1 MPHSVIELEDVEEKK
16 NPTNISYSYAPSND
30 KKVQLKVFTKK
41 YKRQNTIPTPAV
53 LNPLHEISYKDV
65 NEILRTSYHL
75 DDNDDSLALDIL
87 ALYLKGQKIIYT
99 ESKIFCEQRL
109 HSLMMPAIFIS
120 SVCSILNFIL
130 KEHPYGLILLS
141 SLNAVNSF
149 LLALISYLKL
159 DAKAESHKI
168 AAHKFQK
175 LESVCEFNSGKTLIF
190 KDSVNIYDFVDKI
203 EQQVV
208 EIRESNQFI
217 IPESVLL
224 RYPTIQM
231 MNVFTIVKEIGNQE
245 IIIVNQLKTVVQK
258 LHHAIQMDS
267 QLRAERDVYAD
278 QIAIIEQQRIDKDV
292 AITEEQEQEQKQEQE
307 ENYSVLLSQIEHHD
321 ASIQRNKHMIEH
333 LDEEKNKAF
342 EAVVAHRLKYLRIS
356 DTYKQE
362 ILEQNAIKRAD
373 CGGIYD
379 WCKT

>member
-1 MPHSVIELEDVEEKK
+1 MVELEEFEEK
-16 NPTNISYSYAPSND
+16 NIQKGKAPM
-30 KKVQLKVFTKK
+30 VKVFTKN
-41 YKRQNTIPTPAV
+41 YKRRNTTVIPTV
-53 LNPLHEISYKDV
+53 LNPQHEISYKDV
-65 NEILRTSYHL
+65 NTILRTSYQL

-99 ESKIFCEQRL
+99 ESKTFCEQRL
-109 HSLMMPAIFIS
+109 HALMLPAIFIS
-120 SVCSILNFIL
+120 SVCSILSFAL
-130 KEHPYGLILLS
+130 KENPYGIILLS

-175 LESVCEFNSGKTLIF
+175 LESLCEFNSGKTLIF
-190 KDSVNIYDFVDKI
+190 KDSVDIYDFVDKI

-217 IPESVLL
+217 IPESVIL
-224 RYPTIQM
+224 RYPTIRM
-231 MNVFTIVKEIGNQE
+231 MNVFTIVKEIGNEE
-245 IIIVNQLKTVVQK
+245 IVVVNQLKNVVQK
-258 LHHAIQMDS
+258 LHYRVQTDT
-267 QLRAERDVYAD
+267 QQRAERDVYSD
-278 QIAIIEQQRIDKDV
+278 QIAKIEQKRADQDNIP
-292 AITEEQEQEQKQEQE
+292 QEQEDQYQQ
-307 ENYSVLLSQIEHHD
+307 LLSQIDRLDTEIR
-321 ASIQRNKHMIEH
+321 SNKEIIDQ

-356 DTYKQE
+356 DTYKDE
-362 ILEQNAIKRAD
+362 ILQQNEMKRTE
-373 CGGIYD
+373 CYSLYD